1 MDFYKIRASVQLP
14 FELLVPLLL
23 EVETNLLGQNVN
35 EQEFE
40 LSRM

>member
-14 FELLVPLLL
+14 FELPVPLLL